1 MKERFM
7 RFMEGRYGADQLSR
21 FLNFVAIALIV
32 LSMIFGA
39 FGLSVV
45 YSVLWWLAVLIML
58 IALWRMFSKNI
69 SKRYQANV
77 KYLTI
82 KNNVVSFFRRKASR
96 IKQLKTH
103 RFFKCPKCGQVV
115 RTPKGKG
122 SIRITCPKCR
132 EVFIRKS

>member
-1 MKERFM
+1 M

-82 KNNVVSFFRRKASR
+82 KNNVVSFFRRKSSR

-103 RFFKCPKCGQVV
+103 CFFKCPKCGQVV

>member
-1 MKERFM
+1 M

-103 RFFKCPKCGQVV
+103 RFFKCRKCGQVV

>member
-1 MKERFM
+1 M

>member
-1 MKERFM
+1 M

-82 KNNVVSFFRRKASR
+82 KNNVVSFFRRKSSR
-96 IKQLKTH
+96 IKQLTTR